1 MPSNHLIL
9 CHPLLLLPSIFPS
22 ITLFWNGSALRIRW
36 PKYWR
41 FSFNII
47 PSNKHPGLVSFR
59 MDWLDLLAA
68 QGTLKSLLQ
77 HHSSKASIL
86 LRSAINV
93 YQGRNGNGYMFQY
106 LHAAW
111 MIISFSRDRLFV
123 TLGTVAQWAHV
134 SLGFSRK
141 EDWSGL
147 PCPLP
152 GDLPDPGVEP
162 VSLMSLALA
171 GRFFTTST
179 TNAELDWIKINY
191 WWQLDGGQ
199 FAARVMS
206 VKG

>member
-47 PSNKHPGLVSFR
+47 PSNKHPWLVSFR

-111 MIISFSRDRLFV
+111 MIISFSRDWLFV

-152 GDLPDPGVEP
+152 GDLPDPGVELT
-162 VSLMSLALA
+162 SLTSPALA
-171 GRFFTTST
+171 GGFLTTEPPGKCIYVLIHLKIT
-179 TNAELDWIKINY
+179 IKLLHVNIDNAML
-191 WWQLDGGQ
+191 
-199 FAARVMS
+199 
-206 VKG
+206 